1 MSKRKHVQLFD
12 VFNTIFMFFLMIV
25 MIYPFLNV
33 FATSLSTPS
42 AINAGVV
49 SFYPRGFNLTGYKYI
64 IEDGRIFTG
73 YKNTILYAG
82 VGTLLTLTLTSLA
95 AYALSRKQLVGRKFF
110 NVYWAI
116 TMFFGGG
123 TVPTYLVIKNLGLL
137 NTFAV
142 MVIPGCVGAYTLFVF
157 RSFMYSLPNELMEA
171 AYIDGAGEWRVWSS
185 VVLPL
190 SKPLLATYALFT
202 IVGHWNSWYSALL
215 YLKNTEMHP
224 LQLFLR
230 KIIVQEDMSNT
241 YVGTSATGLLAN
253 SGLMVKENAQMA
265 AVVLTIAPIMAIYPY
280 IQKFF
285 VKGVMIGSLK
295 G

>member
-1 MSKRKHVQLFD
+1 MFD
-12 VFNTIFMFFLMIV
+12 VVNTVFMILLMIV

-33 FATSLSTPS
+33 LAVSLSSPS

-49 SFYPRGFNLTGYKYI
+49 TFIPRGVNLSGYKYI

-73 YKNTILYAG
+73 YRNSILYASA
-82 VGTLLTLTLTSLA
+82 GTLLTLTLTSLA
-95 AYALSRKQLVGRKFF
+95 AYALTRRQLVGRKFF
-110 NVYWAI
+110 NIYWAI

-123 TVPTYLVIKNLGLL
+123 TVPTYLVIKNLGMLD
-137 NTFAV
+137 TFFA
-142 MVIPGCVGAYTLFVF
+142 MVLPGCVGAYTLFVF
-157 RSFMYSLPNELMEA
+157 RSFMRGLPNDLMEA
-171 AYIDGAGEWRVWSS
+171 AYIDGAGDWRVWFS

-190 SKPLLATYALFT
+190 SKPILATYALFT

-215 YLKNTEMHP
+215 YLKTTDKQP

-230 KIIVQEDMSNT
+230 KIIVQEDMGNT
-241 YVGTSATGLLAN
+241 YANTSTAGLLAS
-253 SGLMVKENAQMA
+253 SGQMVKENAQMA

-280 IQKFF
+280 IQKYF

>member
-1 MSKRKHVQLFD
+1 MNRKVRVNAFD
-12 VFNTIFMFFLMIV
+12 VANTVFMVLLMIV

-33 FATSLSTPS
+33 LAISLSTPS

-49 SFYPRGFNLTGYKYI
+49 TFYPRGFNLSGYRYI
-64 IEDGRIFTG
+64 IEDGRIFIG
-73 YKNTILYAG
+73 YRNTILYAG
-82 VGTLLTLTLTSLA
+82 VGTILTLTFTSLA
-95 AYALSRKQLVGRKFF
+95 AYALTRKQMVGRKFF

-116 TMFFGGG
+116 TMFFSGG
-123 TVPTYLVIKNLGLL
+123 TVPTYLVVKNLGMLDSF
-137 NTFAV
+137 FA
-142 MVIPGCVGAYTLFVF
+142 MVLPGCVGAYTLFVF
-157 RSFMYSLPNELMEA
+157 RAFMRGLPNDLMEA
-171 AYIDGAGEWRVWSS
+171 AYIDGAGEWRVWYS

-190 SKPLLATYALFT
+190 SKPILATYALFT

-215 YLKNTEMHP
+215 YLKSTDKQP

-241 YVGTSATGLLAN
+241 YSNTSAAGLLAS
-253 SGLMVKENAQMA
+253 SGQMVKENAQMA

-280 IQKFF
+280 IQKYF

>member
-1 MSKRKHVQLFD
+1 MKKVKRIEPFD
-12 VFNTIFMFFLMIV
+12 VFNTLFMILLMVV

-33 FATSLSTPS
+33 VAVSLSTPS
-42 AINAGVV
+42 AINAGMVT
-49 SFYPRGFNLTGYKYI
+49 FFPRGFNLVGYKYI
-64 IEDGRIFTG
+64 IEDGRIFIG
-73 YKNTILYAG
+73 YRNTILYAG
-82 VGTLLTLTLTSLA
+82 VGTILTLTLTSLA
-95 AYALSRKQLVGRKFF
+95 AYALTRKQLVGRKFF
-110 NVYWAI
+110 NIYWAI

-137 NTFAV
+137 DTFAV

-157 RSFMYSLPNELMEA
+157 RSFMYSLSNDLMEA
-171 AYIDGAGEWRVWSS
+171 AYIDGAGEWRVWRS

-215 YLKNTEMHP
+215 YLKDTSRHP

-230 KIIVQEDMSNT
+230 RIIVQEDMSNT
-241 YVGTSATGLLAN
+241 YATTSTTGILV
-253 SGLMVKENAQMA
+253 STGQMVKENAQMA

-280 IQKFF
+280 IQKYF

>member
-1 MSKRKHVQLFD
+1 MSKLKRVQPFD
-12 VFNTIFMFFLMIV
+12 VFNYLFMFLLMVI

-33 FATSLSTPS
+33 LSTSLSTPS
-42 AINAGVV
+42 AINAGMVT
-49 SFYPRGFNLTGYKYI
+49 FFPRGFNLVGYKYI

-73 YKNTILYAG
+73 YRNTILYAG

-95 AYALSRKQLVGRKFF
+95 AYALTRKQLVGRKFF
-110 NVYWAI
+110 NIYWAI

-123 TVPTYLVIKNLGLL
+123 TVPTYLIIKDLGLL
-137 NTFAV
+137 DTFAV

-157 RSFMYSLPNELMEA
+157 RSFMYSLPNDLMEA
-171 AYIDGAGEWRVWSS
+171 AYIDGAGEWRVWRS

-215 YLKNTEMHP
+215 YLKDTSRHP

-230 KIIVQEDMSNT
+230 RIIVQEDMSNT
-241 YVGTSATGLLAN
+241 YATTSTTGILV
-253 SGLMVKENAQMA
+253 STGQMVKENAQMA

-280 IQKFF
+280 IQKYF

>member
-1 MSKRKHVQLFD
+1 MKKLKHVQPFD
-12 VFNTIFMFFLMIV
+12 VFNYLFMFLLMVI

-33 FATSLSTPS
+33 LSTSLSTPS
-42 AINAGVV
+42 AINAGMVT
-49 SFYPRGFNLTGYKYI
+49 FFPRGFNLVGYKYI
-64 IEDGRIFTG
+64 IEDGRIFIG
-73 YKNTILYAG
+73 YRNTILYAG
-82 VGTLLTLTLTSLA
+82 VGTILTLTLTSLA
-95 AYALSRKQLVGRKFF
+95 AYALTRKQLVGRKFF
-110 NVYWAI
+110 NIYWAI

-123 TVPTYLVIKNLGLL
+123 TVPTYLIVKDLGLL
-137 NTFAV
+137 DTFTV

-157 RSFMYSLPNELMEA
+157 RSFMYSLPNDVMEA
-171 AYIDGAGEWRVWSS
+171 AYIDGAGEWRVWRS

-215 YLKNTEMHP
+215 YLKDTSRHP

-241 YVGTSATGLLAN
+241 YATTSTTGILV
-253 SGLMVKENAQMA
+253 STGQMVKENAQMA

-280 IQKFF
+280 IQKYF